1 MRFIVA
7 ILTAATLAGCTTAR
21 PWESAQIGCLQY
33 ANAACIAAV
42 NDGYL
47 SGVVECTLPNT
58 SQRHAVMWVVV
69 DGRTLYW
76 DASFRKYRTDLGITH
91 RVTDGPSRGS
101 FDLIPSGWGAK
112 EWGQ

>member
-1 MRFIVA
+1 MQTLAA
-7 ILTAATLAGCTTAR
+7 ILLAVILAGCTTSR
-21 PWESAQIGCLQY
+21 PWERAQIGCLQY
-33 ANAACIAAV
+33 ANAACIAAI

-58 SQRHAVMWVVV
+58 SARHAVTWVVV
-69 DGRTLYW
+69 DGEMRYY
-76 DASFRKYRTDLGITH
+76 DRAFRMYRTNLGVIH

-101 FDLIPSGWGAK
+101 CDIIPRGWGVK